1 MTNNSYKILLTGGGT
16 GGSVSPLLAI
26 VEALRKTSAPDIYD
40 FRWLGGRGGIE
51 ENMVKRSDI
60 SFEPIHNGKL
70 RRYWSWRN
78 LIDPWLILFGLIESF
93 RFMRRWRPE
102 LIITAGSYISVPV
115 VWAGRLLKIPIIVHQ
130 QDLRPGLANQLM
142 SPFATIITVTFE
154 KSLADFKQKAQ
165 WFGNP
170 IRESFIA
177 SNADGSKPASKQ
189 SGLPLLLVLGGGTGA
204 EALNVLIEEAAP
216 LLAEFCQVLHVTGPN
231 KNTATTAARKHYR
244 AVSFL
249 NEKEMAEAYAS
260 ADLVLTRAGIG
271 TLSELAYLGK
281 PALIVP
287 MPATHQEDNAE
298 FFRAAHAAAV
308 LDQRQLTPELLA
320 TIIKESINDKDLLAE
335 LSSNIRTLSKKD
347 SNQKFVEAIKKLT
360 SKA

>member
-1 MTNNSYKILLTGGGT
+1 MSKGNYKILLAGGGT

-26 VEALRKTSAPDIYD
+26 AEALRKASGGDEYD
-40 FRWLGGRGGIE
+40 FRWLGGKGGVE
-51 ENMVKRSDI
+51 ENMVKRAGI
-60 SFEPIHNGKL
+60 AFEPIHNGKL

-78 LIDPWLILFGLIESF
+78 AIDPWLILWGLVESF
-93 RFMRRWRPE
+93 LFMRRWRPS

-115 VWAGRLLKIPIIVHQ
+115 VWAGRLLKIPVIVHQ
-130 QDLRPGLANQLM
+130 QDLRPGLANRLM
-142 SPFATIITVTFE
+142 SPFATAITVTFE
-154 KSLADFKQKAQ
+154 KSLTDFKQKAH
-165 WFGNP
+165 WLGNP
-170 IRESFIA
+170 IRQSFISLNTDSA
-177 SNADGSKPASKQ
+177 PAKTA
-189 SGLPLLLVLGGGTGA
+189 LPSLLVLGGGTGA
-204 EALNVLIEEAAP
+204 EALNVLIEESAP

-287 MPATHQEDNAE
+287 MPASHQEDNAE
-298 FFRAAHAAAV
+298 FFRAAHAGAA
-308 LDQRQLTPELLA
+308 LDQQQLTPELLA
-320 TIIKESINDKDLLAE
+320 TIIKESIQDEGLLAE
-335 LSSNIRTLSKKD
+335 LSTNIKKLAKPD
-347 SNQKFVEAIKKLT
+347 ANDKFVEMVKTLR
-360 SKA
+360 